1 MQSFYDLYNQLVQAS
16 MRGELQKKVEAGIP
30 DLDEHHL
37 DCLLN
42 PRKYAPVWR
51 LDDCTCSDEEKKA
64 CEGRCL
70 FDAFHRDE
78 QGNMAID
85 PDRCV
90 GCSICIDPVS
100 YTHLGTG
107 GASFDFF

>member
-78 QGNMAID
+78 QGNMAIA

-90 GCSICIDPVS
+90 GCSICIDQCKAKS
-100 YTHLGTG
+100 
-107 GASFDFF
+107 